1 MGFFERFFPKS
12 CSTVLHIS
20 TKSGFH
26 LRPAAA
32 FVAEAKQFAS
42 RITAQSRGKL
52 VDAKTLGALLSL
64 NLEEGDHFELHCK
77 GTDAQ
82 EAMDHLVAFFDKLMQ
97 KEQEKH
103 SGQRDTTHAAHRY
116 QSQNITVTPIA
127 YGIAIAPLHRLEI
140 SYTKKGEERTHTL
153 AEAIEDAKAALLGQ
167 HQDASGNAD
176 ADIFLAQHA
185 LLETLEE
192 RASQAGIETLEA
204 FETLVHQ
211 EAAALEGGILASKK
225 SDYLDLL
232 AHIKEAMGETRTLHL
247 PEAPFILLA
256 DDLLPSDIE
265 KLSQSAC
272 QGVLLHDTSATSHT
286 AILLRNSAIPSAI
299 IPKTEIPDECVTS
312 QEESILDTT
321 LAQFI
326 PSPESDDIALAK
338 REQDSL
344 RQSEA
349 DAAKRR
355 FEPATT
361 KSGNQIRILANISSL
376 EDALAAKEAGAE
388 GVGLLR
394 TEFLFTEQKPS
405 PEAQEKLYN
414 EIFSHF
420 DDVTVRTLDVG
431 GDKALPYLDLPHES
445 NPFLGIR
452 GVRLFK
458 SHPALMEEQLLA
470 LFRAAKQKPLK
481 IMFPMVSSVDEF
493 VHAKAFAHDVAAR
506 HGLPISHH
514 QFGIMIEVPST
525 LFLIDAFDKVVDFY
539 SVGTNDL
546 AQYLYAIERTHPTL
560 SVPSNDPLLLK
571 LIADLVRDAK
581 HPVSL
586 CGELAADTKILP
598 DLLETGIETLSL
610 SPAHIP
616 TIKERI
622 RHV

>member
-1 MGFFERFFPKS
+1 MGFFDRFFPKS

-42 RITAQSRGKL
+42 SITAETRGKS
-52 VDAKTLGALLSL
+52 VDAKVLGALLSL

-77 GTDAQ
+77 GTDAH
-82 EAMDHLVAFFDKLMQ
+82 EAMDHLVAFFDALMQ

-103 SGQRDTTHAAHRY
+103 SGQCDTPHATHRY
-116 QSQNITVTPIA
+116 QSPSITVTPIA
-127 YGIAIAPLHRLEI
+127 PGIAIAPLSRLEI
-140 SYTKKGEERTHTL
+140 SYIKNGKERERTL
-153 AEAIEDAKAALLGQ
+153 AEAIKDAKATLLKQ
-167 HQDASGNAD
+167 HQEASGNAD

-192 RASQAGIETLEA
+192 RARQEKIETLEA
-204 FETLVHQ
+204 FTALLHQ

-232 AHIKEAMGETRTLHL
+232 AHIKEAMGETRSLHL
-247 PEAPFILLA
+247 PEDPFILLA

-272 QGVLLHDTSATSHT
+272 QGVLLHDTSPTSHT

-299 IPKTEIPDECVTS
+299 IPKTEIPAERVTS
-312 QEESILDTT
+312 TQKRILDTT
-321 LAQFI
+321 VAQFI
-326 PSPESDDIALAK
+326 PSPNSEDIALAK
-338 REQDSL
+338 KRQDSV

-355 FEPATT
+355 FEPALT
-361 KSGNQIRILANISSL
+361 KSGKQIKILANVSSL
-376 EDALAAKEAGAE
+376 EDAYAAKEAGAE
-388 GVGLLR
+388 GIGLLR
-394 TEFLFTEQKPS
+394 TEFLFTQQKPS
-405 PEAQEKLYN
+405 LELQERRYA
-414 EIFSHF
+414 EIFSLF
-420 DDVTVRTLDVG
+420 EDITVRTLDVG

-470 LFRAAKQKPLK
+470 LFRAAEQKPLK
-481 IMFPMVSSVDEF
+481 IMFPMVSSITEF
-493 VHAKAFAHDVAAR
+493 TDAKAFAHDVAAR
-506 HGLPISHH
+506 HGLSITHH
-514 QFGIMIEVPST
+514 KFGIMIEVPST

-539 SVGTNDL
+539 SIGTNDL
-546 AQYLYAIERTHPTL
+546 SQYLYAIERTHPTL
-560 SVPSNDPLLLK
+560 SVPVKDPLLLK
-571 LIADLVRDAK
+571 LIADLVKSTK

-586 CGELAADTKILP
+586 CGELASETKVLP
-598 DLLETGIETLSL
+598 DLIETGIKTLSL
-610 SPAHIP
+610 SAAHIP

>member
-1 MGFFERFFPKS
+1 MGFFDRFFPKS

-32 FVAEAKQFAS
+32 FVAEAKQFS
-42 RITAQSRGKL
+42 SSITAESRGKS
-52 VDAKTLGALLSL
+52 VDAKALGALLSL

-82 EAMDHLVAFFDKLMQ
+82 EAMDHLVAFFDRLMQ

-103 SGQRDTTHAAHRY
+103 PEQCDTPHATHRY
-116 QSQNITVTPIA
+116 QNPSIPVTPIA
-127 YGIAIAPLHRLEI
+127 YGIAIAPLCRLEI
-140 SYTKKGEERTHTL
+140 SYSNEKERERTL
-153 AEAIEDAKAALLGQ
+153 AEAIKEAKDVLLKQ
-167 HQDASGNAD
+167 HQEASGNDD

-192 RASQAGIETLEA
+192 RAKQEKIETLEA
-204 FETLVHQ
+204 FATLLHE

-232 AHIKEAMGETRTLHL
+232 AHIKEAMGETRSLHL

-272 QGVLLHDTSATSHT
+272 QGVLLHDTSPTSHT

-299 IPKTEIPDECVTS
+299 ISKTEIAAEGVTFG
-312 QEESILDTT
+312 EESILDTT
-321 LAQFI
+321 VDQFI
-326 PSPESDDIALAK
+326 PSPSAEDIALAK
-338 REQDSL
+338 KTEDSV
-344 RQSEA
+344 RRSEA
-349 DAAKRR
+349 DAAQRR
-355 FEPATT
+355 FEPALT
-361 KSGNQIRILANISSL
+361 KSGKQVKILANVSSL
-376 EDALAAKEAGAE
+376 EDAHAAKEAGAE
-388 GVGLLR
+388 GIGLLR
-394 TEFLFTEQKPS
+394 TEFLFTQQKPS
-405 PEAQEKLYN
+405 LELQERRYA
-414 EIFSHF
+414 EIFSLF
-420 DDVTVRTLDVG
+420 EDITVRTLDVG

-470 LFRAAKQKPLK
+470 LFHAAKQKPLK
-481 IMFPMVSSVDEF
+481 IMFPMVSSVAEF
-493 VHAKAFAHDVAAR
+493 VDAKAFAQDVAAR
-506 HGLPISHH
+506 HGLSIAHH
-514 QFGIMIEVPST
+514 RFGIMIEVPST

-539 SVGTNDL
+539 SIGTNDL

-560 SVPSNDPLLLK
+560 SVPAEDPLLLK
-571 LIADLVRDAK
+571 LIADLVKDAK

-586 CGELAADTKILP
+586 CGELASETKVLP
-598 DLLETGIETLSL
+598 ELIETGIETLSL
-610 SPAHIP
+610 SAAHIP